1 MFALGRTS
9 MDNGAEQG
17 GATGAMALLVFFGLE
32 VSKSLKNS

>member
-17 GATGAMALLVFFGLE
+17 DATGAMSTSFFGLE